1 MRTYDRGDTLLIT
14 DISTLTSETSRPFKE
29 YAHGALRA
37 EHKFV
42 EVDLS
47 RARTVDS
54 EGMGALISIH
64 KAICARGGRVRLLQP
79 APLIAGMFTILQLDQ
94 LFDIIPR

>member
-1 MRTYDRGDTLLIT
+1 MRTESRGDTLLIT
-14 DISTLTSETSRPFKE
+14 DIPTLTSDTSRPFKE

-37 EHKFV
+37 EHKVV

-47 RARTVDS
+47 QARTVDS
-54 EGMGALISIH
+54 EGIGALISVH
-64 KAICARGGRVRLLQP
+64 KALCDRGGQVRLFKP
-79 APLIAGMFTILQLDQ
+79 APLIAEMFKLLQLDH